1 MLALYIILAIFALIA
16 LLLAL
21 PLRIYLHYTPAQGFQ
36 YRVKYLFLTLSD
48 SAKEKKPQKPK
59 KPAAGTKPAAK
70 KKESDSRTVE
80 KLLGFLGLKDISS
93 KINLK
98 RAIDSK
104 GLLATFRDVS
114 AAVKELLSRIGGL
127 VKKSVFKRFDLNIT
141 VGDSDAAD
149 AAIRYGTVC
158 AAVYPLLTLL
168 DGTMKFKK
176 RNVDIRCDF
185 AQENITAAFD
195 GQLNYRPHHF
205 VHFLF
210 GLIWRY
216 IKQNTQKRGT
226 LNE

>member
-1 MLALYIILAIFALIA
+1 MLALYIILAVIALIV

-21 PLRIYLHYTPAQGFQ
+21 PLRIYLHYAPSQGFQ
-36 YRVKYLFLTLSD
+36 YRVKYLFLTLAD
-48 SAKEKKPQKPK
+48 STKEKTAAK
-59 KPAAGTKPAAK
+59 KKPAAK
-70 KKESDSRTVE
+70 KKQSDSRAVE
-80 KLLGFLGLKDISS
+80 KLLDFLGLKDISS

-127 VKKSVFKRFDLNIT
+127 VKKSVFKHFDLNIT

-149 AAIRYGTVC
+149 AAFRYGTVC
-158 AAVYPLLTLL
+158 SAVYPLLTLL

-176 RNVDIRCDF
+176 RTVDIRCDF
-185 AQENITAAFD
+185 EQDTVTAAFD

-205 VHFLF
+205 VRFLC

-216 IKQNTQKRGT
+216 IKQNIQKRGT
-226 LNE
+226 ANE